1 MSTIDELFTKY
12 LKSIMPDDPA
22 ILRAIAAHGDIREDL
37 ENDAEFGERI
47 ERTLLSGSYGRDT
60 AIHGIKDVDI
70 IVQTN
75 LSKLEISQNKRTGET
90 EQAYLLRKTREAIE
104 RTGRVAK
111 TKPARRSIYV
121 ELPKEIN
128 EIGEDLPELTLDI
141 VPVLIP
147 LEKEQDPMEIADR
160 ELSQWCLTY
169 PNSQL
174 KESVTRNQNS
184 KKIDGY
190 NSYKSLVKMLKAWK
204 KVHFGVE
211 KTPKGFV
218 LECIVSKYHNPNA
231 EYWMDAVEDLFN
243 NIYSAWPHPDM
254 LQSIPQVHD
263 ISDMNPAL
271 ISIAKTIE
279 EAKHVLEA
287 FHTSLSNIRLAREQ
301 LKTDLYD
308 AAKTLQLVFGSD
320 ESNDLCFPLP
330 ETDPNKAQSKKEA
343 LARIAATIEKPSK
356 PWYYD

>member
-1 MSTIDELFTKY
+1 MSTIDDLFTKY
-12 LKSIMPDDPA
+12 LQSIMPDEPA
-22 ILRAIAAHGDIREDL
+22 IQRAITAHDDLRKDL
-37 ENDAEFGERI
+37 ENDPEFGERI
-47 ERTLLSGSYGRDT
+47 VRTLLSGSYGRDT

-70 IVQTN
+70 IAQTD
-75 LSKLEISQNKRTGET
+75 LTKAEISQNKRSSET
-90 EQAYLLRKTREAIE
+90 EQAFLLRKTREAIE

-121 ELPKEIN
+121 VLPKEIN

-147 LEKEQDPMEIADR
+147 WDKNQDPMEIADR
-160 ELSQWCLTY
+160 ELGQWYLTY

-174 KESVTRNQNS
+174 ADSVTRNQNS

-204 KVHFGVE
+204 KVHFGAE

-231 EYWMDAVEDLFN
+231 EYWMDAVEDLFD
-243 NIYSAWPHPDM
+243 NICRQWPYPDI

-263 ISDMNPAL
+263 ISDINPDL
-271 ISIAKTIE
+271 IFIAKTIE
-279 EAKHVLEA
+279 EAKHVLRA

-301 LKTDLYD
+301 LQTDLYD
-308 AAKTLQLVFGSD
+308 AAKTLQLVFGAD
-320 ESNDLCFPLP
+320 EPNDLCFPLP
-330 ETDPNKAQSKKEA
+330 ENDPNKAQNKKDA
-343 LARIAATIEKPSK
+343 LVRIAATIEKPTK
-356 PWYYD
+356 PWHYG

>member
-12 LKSIMPDDPA
+12 LKSIMPDDVA
-22 ILRAIAAHGDIREDL
+22 IRRAITAHSDLREEL

-75 LSKLEISQNKRTGET
+75 LTKGEISQNKRENET

-121 ELPKEIN
+121 ELPKEVN

-147 LEKEQDPMEIADR
+147 WDKGQDPMEIADR
-160 ELSQWCLTY
+160 KLSQWCLTY

-174 KESVTRNQNS
+174 KNSATRNQNS

-204 KVHFGVE
+204 KVHFGTE
-211 KTPKGFV
+211 KTPKGFI
-218 LECIVSKYHNPNA
+218 LECTVSQYHNPNA
-231 EYWMDAVEDLFN
+231 EHWIEAVEDFFD
-243 NIYSAWPHPDM
+243 NICRAWPYPDI

-263 ISDMNPAL
+263 ISDINPAL

-279 EAKHVLEA
+279 EAKCVLAA

-320 ESNDLCFPLP
+320 ESNDLYFPLP
-330 ETDPNKAQSKKEA
+330 DTDPNKAQSKKEA

-356 PWYYD
+356 PWYYG